1 MEEVTRELPNVSEYS
16 IRNLD
21 KNGIEYRVGS
31 AGGGNQLRQPYIK
44 RMFKKDYYKKFKNTE
59 HVHFFCMY
67 IGNYPDLSQ
76 KDIRYIC
83 KIINNSVA

>member
-1 MEEVTRELPNVSEYS
+1 M
-16 IRNLD
+16 
-21 KNGIEYRVGS
+21 KNFIVYRSS
-31 AGGGNQLRQPYIK
+31 AGSGKTYTLAVNYISLAIGSVL
-44 RMFKKDYYKKFKNTE
+44 FKKDYYKKFKNTE

-83 KIINNSVA
+83 KIINNSVFCK